1 MATATDSQS
10 VEPGN
15 AHEPRPDNQDRRGGI
30 TPASLFVVLLIG
42 FVLVKV
48 QFVFILV
55 LVSLVLAT
63 TLDRPVTLL
72 EKRFL
77 IPRGLAILG
86 LYLAFFGILILGG
99 VLIAPSVR
107 EQVDIFITDA
117 PLRLTD
123 LRASWQSSGNG
134 LLNGT
139 GQQLLGNAI
148 AALDNPPPPQ
158 QETAVNVLSS
168 VVTGVVGLFAT
179 LVITFYYLMERSFIR
194 SVILNEM
201 SPRMRHRVARIWD
214 DAEAKV
220 GGWLRGQLTLCLIIG
235 LAAAVGYGIIGV
247 PFWPVLGLWAGI
259 TEIIPVLG
267 PWLGGIPAVVLAL
280 TVSNEL
286 ALITAAI
293 AIGIQLSENWVLV
306 PRVMRGA
313 VGLTPLTVFIAITVG
328 AAFYGIIGTLL
339 AIPIAA
345 FVQVIVT
352 TFLDERRDSKQP
364 RPRGA
369 IPAWRWMRVSS
380 RDSDPRDGNGTDGPV
395 PVPGPSLASSA
406 TGSRPPHTSTFTSA
420 NTRGDRRPP
429 PPASAQPA
437 SSSAPSSDHPSTATA
452 SGRPASASSQSAS
465 TMPRVAPGPGTPG
478 GSRPAQGPRWTPEQ
492 LRRSAAP
499 ESSDSDIEH
508 DDPPAPANRPAIGPG
523 DQ

>member
-15 AHEPRPDNQDRRGGI
+15 AHEPRPDDQDRRGGI
-30 TPASLFVVLLIG
+30 TPVSLFVVLLIG

-107 EQVDIFITDA
+107 EQVDIFIADA

-123 LRASWQSSGNG
+123 LRASWQSSSNG

-139 GQQLLGNAI
+139 GQQLLGSAI
-148 AALDNPPPPQ
+148 TALDNPPPPQ

-352 TFLDERRDSKQP
+352 TFLDERRDSKQS

-380 RDSDPRDGNGTDGPV
+380 RDGDPRDGNGTDGPA
-395 PVPGPSLASSA
+395 PVPGPSLA
-406 TGSRPPHTSTFTSA
+406 TSTPGSQPSHAASFAPA
-420 NTRGDRRPP
+420 NARGDRRAP
-429 PPASAQPA
+429 PPASPQPA
-437 SSSAPSSDHPSTATA
+437 SASAPSSHRPTAATA
-452 SGRPASASSQSAS
+452 SGRPASPANRSTS
-465 TMPRVAPGPGTPG
+465 TMSRPAPGPGIPG

-492 LRRSAAP
+492 LRRSASP
-499 ESSDSDIEH
+499 ESSPSDIEH

-523 DQ
+523 DR